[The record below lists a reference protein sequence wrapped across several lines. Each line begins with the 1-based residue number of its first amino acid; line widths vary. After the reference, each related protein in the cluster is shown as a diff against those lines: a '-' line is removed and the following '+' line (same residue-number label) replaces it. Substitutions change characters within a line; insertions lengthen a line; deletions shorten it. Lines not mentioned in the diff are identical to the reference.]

1 MSAEQGIPTFKL
13 VLVGDGGTGKVK
25 STLDAFLC
33 TDYFTRLDIVL
44 MLVIDYI
51 RQATS
56 YW

>member
-33 TDYFTRLDIVL
+33 MDYSMRLDIVL